1 MLGTRDTAILISSA
15 SAWRGRMV
23 FALSEQEKTN
33 SHLQSL
39 ATISMDEN
47 LDPTAASTLS
57 LTAKWL
63 GGPALL

>member
-23 FALSEQEKTN
+23 FALSDQEKTN

-57 LTAKWL
+57 LTAKRL